1 MLTGYR
7 PTGRLHL
14 GHWHGNLLN
23 MLKYQSEYESFFF
36 VADWHALT
44 SDYADTS
51 DLQMNIH
58 EMVLD
63 WLAAGIDPSK
73 AHVYKQSDIPEV
85 AELNLYYSMITP
97 LGWLER
103 NPTYKEQRE
112 QVTAKDLSTHGFL
125 GYPVLQCADITIM
138 HADVVPVGEDQLP
151 HLELSREIV
160 RRFAHFYGPYL
171 VEPKALVSEAKKVPG
186 TDGRKMSKSYGNAI
200 YLTDSAD
207 EIRAKVKQMI
217 TDPQKIRKCDPG
229 RPEICSVYDLDRL
242 YASPEELENVT
253 RTCRAGTLGC
263 VEHKLNLAERVVTS
277 LEPFQARR
285 AKLEKEPDL
294 VSHTLI
300 EGAGEVR
307 PIAEETL
314 HRVRRM
320 MRIE

>member
-1 MLTGYR
+1 
-7 PTGRLHL
+7 
-14 GHWHGNLLN
+14 

-51 DLQMNIH
+51 ELQANTR

-63 WLAAGIDPSK
+63 WLAAGIDPSA
-73 AHVYKQSDIPEV
+73 AHVYKQSDLPEV
-85 AELNLYYSMITP
+85 AELFLYYSMITP

-160 RRFAHFYGPYL
+160 RRFTHFYGEYL
-171 VEPKALVSEAKKVPG
+171 VEPQALVSRAKKVPG

-200 YLTDSAD
+200 FLTDD
-207 EIRAKVKQMI
+207 PDTIRAKVRQMI
-217 TDPQKIRKCDPG
+217 TDIAKIRKCDPG
-229 RPEICSVYDLDRL
+229 RPEICSVFDLDRL
-242 YASPEELENVT
+242 YASEEQLETVA
-253 RTCRAGTLGC
+253 RTCRGGELGC
-263 VEHKLNLAERVVTS
+263 VEHKLQLAERIIAS
-277 LEPFQARR
+277 LAPFQVRR
-285 AKLEKEPDL
+285 RELEGEPGL
-294 VSHTLI
+294 VERTLA
-300 EGAGEVR
+300 EGAERVR
-307 PIAEETL
+307 PIAVDTL
-314 HRVRRM
+314 HNVRRM
-320 MRIE
+320 IRIE